1 MAKKKKQN
9 NKPVKE
15 KLKVAKER
23 KKKKAEVLPKL
34 IGLADHQPQTLP
46 AIFDNAMMD
55 STSVVEISFM
65 QNENY
70 SPEIIST
77 IMKPDNVSNL
87 LSLRNS
93 GDVPSFLNLGKKYI
107 IDICRGIEHL
117 EVHTSMFVV
126 LAMVQIGKILNEIYQ
141 ALGNDRSKYSRWVK
155 ENFGSQHTRYFQQSR
170 QLLAMGEF
178 ATKYSSLGKNR
189 LLQVNRLQDKEQY
202 KEIVDE
208 HPYPDIANDPKGLI
222 FNEHTDAVAT
232 LYNLKQGGVNFA
244 DFNQA
249 YLLSCYNKH
258 WIEQKTVKKIKDW
271 LDTFPTPEEKEN
283 AFENYILN
291 KMVFPSDREYR
302 VVGNLQS
309 LNTILANLITYY
321 NTYIQQ
327 GQTDWIKDV
336 NKDTFELAR
345 NIMSTLAQV
354 TIPERMESSTMEKL
368 PVVSTT
374 EAKELPDNEE
384 ARKGQRNDHLSG
396 N

>member
-1 MAKKKKQN
+1 MTKKKK
-9 NKPVKE
+9 KEAKTVKTKDKTVKE
-15 KLKVAKER
+15 SKKIPQTKKVD
-23 KKKKAEVLPKL
+23 VLPPL
-34 IGLADHQPQTLP
+34 VGLSDPQQQKLP
-46 AIFDNAMMD
+46 AIILDNAMMD
-55 STSVVEISFM
+55 STSVVEISLM
-65 QNENY
+65 HNENY

-77 IMKPDNVSNL
+77 IMKPDHVSNL
-87 LSLRNS
+87 LSIKDS
-93 GDVPSFLNLGKKYI
+93 GDLPSFLNQGKKYI
-107 IDICRGIEHL
+107 IDICRGIDSL

-126 LAMVQIGKILNEIYQ
+126 LAMVQIGRILNEIYQ
-141 ALGNDRSKYSRWVK
+141 TLGNDRSKYSRWVK

-189 LLQVNRLQDKEQY
+189 LLQVNRLQDKEEY
-202 KEIVDE
+202 KEIIDE
-208 HPYPDIANDPKGLI
+208 HPYPDIANDRKGLV

-232 LYNLKQGGVNFA
+232 LYNLKQGGIDFA
-244 DFNQA
+244 DFDQA

-271 LDTFPTPEEKEN
+271 LDTFPTSEEKED

-309 LNTILANLITYY
+309 LNTILANLINYY
-321 NTYIQQ
+321 NTYIQH
-327 GQTDWIKDV
+327 GQSDWIKDV

-354 TIPERMESSTMEKL
+354 VLPENIESSTMKKA
-368 PVVSTT
+368 PAVPSVQRNKKITRQRTS
-374 EAKELPDNEE
+374 
-384 ARKGQRNDHLSG
+384 RKGVKK
-396 N
+396 

>member
-9 NKPVKE
+9 NQPVKK
-15 KLKVAKER
+15 KLKAAKER
-23 KKKKAEVLPKL
+23 KKKTEVLPKL
-34 IGLADHQPQTLP
+34 IGLSDHQPQTLP
-46 AIFDNAMMD
+46 AIFDNATMD

-65 QNENY
+65 HNENY

-77 IMKPDNVSNL
+77 IMKPDHVSNL
-87 LSLRNS
+87 LSIKDS
-93 GDVPSFLNLGKKYI
+93 GDVPSFLNQGKKYI
-107 IDICRGIEHL
+107 IDICRGIDSL

-126 LAMVQIGKILNEIYQ
+126 LAMVQIGRILNEIYQ

-189 LLQVNRLQDKEQY
+189 LLQINRLQDKEQY

-208 HPYPDIANDPKGLI
+208 HPYPDIAKDPKGMI

-271 LDTFPTPEEKEN
+271 LDTFSTSEEKEN
-283 AFENYILN
+283 AFENYVLN

-309 LNTILANLITYY
+309 LTTILANLIAYY

-336 NKDTFELAR
+336 NKDTFEQAR

-354 TIPERMESSTMEKL
+354 TFPERIESSTMEKL
-368 PVVSTT
+368 PAVSTT
-374 EAKELPDNEE
+374 EENKRITRPRTSKKGAK
-384 ARKGQRNDHLSG
+384 K
-396 N
+396 